1 MIQTQFQFLEEEM
14 KGRDRSRNCLI
25 EMRGIHKSFPGV
37 HALKG
42 VNFDLHEGEV
52 HCLVGENGAGKSTL
66 IKILS
71 GVYHPDE
78 GEIYFFGQKIRKI
91 NPYIAREMG
100 ISFIYQELD
109 LFPFLTV
116 GENIFLGSEP
126 CSRLGRVNWKK
137 LYCGSVQILDSL
149 NFPLDV
155 KTKVGNLT
163 VAERQMVAVAKALC
177 RKSKVLVMDE
187 PSAVLSGKEL
197 DVLFDN
203 IKRLKEEGVGII
215 YISHRLEEIFEIGD
229 RVTVLRDG
237 RCIDTA
243 KVKDVTVQEIT
254 RKMVGREVKLYKK
267 SLNSEVSLNRE
278 KIILSVVGLTKHGLF
293 QDISFELR
301 RGEVLGFAGLVGARR
316 TEVMKSLIGVE
327 PADRG
332 KIYLEGKEITIRS
345 PKQALKLGIGYVPE
359 NRKEEGLVGC
369 RPVVENISYSVLE
382 KLSNCLSFLRMS
394 QLKKLCQSLHKT
406 LDIKLTSYK
415 QPVENLSGG
424 NQQKVVLARWIAA
437 QCKVLIFDEPTR
449 GIDVGAK
456 AEVHRLI
463 KKLATEGK
471 GIIVIS
477 SELPEVLALST
488 RILVMSE
495 GRITAEVLPEQG
507 VTKEEILKFA
517 LPKSLKHEE

>member
-1 MIQTQFQFLEEEM
+1 M
-14 KGRDRSRNCLI
+14 I

-278 KIILSVVGLTKHGLF
+278 KIILSVVGT
-293 QDISFELR
+293 
-301 RGEVLGFAGLVGARR
+301 
-316 TEVMKSLIGVE
+316 
-327 PADRG
+327 
-332 KIYLEGKEITIRS
+332 RS
-345 PKQALKLGIGYVPE
+345 
-359 NRKEEGLVGC
+359 
-369 RPVVENISYSVLE
+369 
-382 KLSNCLSFLRMS
+382 
-394 QLKKLCQSLHKT
+394 
-406 LDIKLTSYK
+406 
-415 QPVENLSGG
+415 
-424 NQQKVVLARWIAA
+424 
-437 QCKVLIFDEPTR
+437 
-449 GIDVGAK
+449 
-456 AEVHRLI
+456 
-463 KKLATEGK
+463 
-471 GIIVIS
+471 
-477 SELPEVLALST
+477 
-488 RILVMSE
+488 
-495 GRITAEVLPEQG
+495 
-507 VTKEEILKFA
+507 
-517 LPKSLKHEE
+517 